1 MIYGIPT
8 DKGLEV
14 LNSQFKT
21 SAQTFALV
29 GAPSPVQE
37 DLDRLVGRDPDTGQ
51 EAYTS
56 DLEYSAIENHIYH
69 RGAVDVAYYDEN
81 KALTFEINLGN
92 LNTDQYLFGC
102 LILGD
107 NNAVLA
113 VIPLPKLILSA
124 EVGGV
129 LTIKFAIKGRNPGEL
144 IFLNRDFPSYAEW
157 EVFKKT
163 FSADFLEKMA
173 ELERNKNSILS
184 DFDSKIAALQA
195 MKEKFERDLEG
206 YKNDLSVQIARS
218 RQEVLDT
225 VTPASIQTQ
234 VRESI
239 ENKVFQVLDTR
250 INNLFTPKQ
259 AKLEQALQE
268 YKTNLETYKRDT
280 STKVD
285 EAITDMRNNTS
296 GLSARVD
303 SSIAQMNNSVQDAI
317 NRMSTA
323 GVRISTRSIN
333 LYWKGRFDTDKWIN
347 TRRPQRVRS
356 GENGS
361 GGRVYFSHNLTK
373 LSIICFNFKRDWYWV
388 RIWPA
393 LSSRDYGDDRALI
406 FTMEAAGSDRPMFF
420 SVPLTRDFVK
430 SDGIYCEFEYYDTP
444 NCVYV
449 IDID

>member
-21 SAQTFALV
+21 SAQTYALV
-29 GAPSPVQE
+29 GAPTPMQE
-37 DLDRLVGRDPDTGQ
+37 ELDRLVGRDPDTGQ

-107 NNAVLA
+107 NNVVLA

-144 IFLNRDFPSYAEW
+144 IFLNRDFPSYAQW

-173 ELERNKNSILS
+173 ELERNKNSIIS
-184 DFDSKIAALQA
+184 DFDAKIAALQA

-225 VTPASIQTQ
+225 ITPASVQTQ

-259 AKLEQALQE
+259 AQFEQTLQE
-268 YKTNLETYKRDT
+268 YKTNLETYKT
-280 STKVD
+280 QVGGQ
-285 EAITDMRNNTS
+285 IQ
-296 GLSARVD
+296 
-303 SSIAQMNNSVQDAI
+303 SSIAQFSSTLEGLKK
-317 NRMSTA
+317 RM
-323 GVRISTRSIN
+323 GGDRVVE
-333 LYWKGRFDTDKWIN
+333 L
-347 TRRPQRVRS
+347 RVRRS
-356 GENGS
+356 SDGYS
-361 GGRVYFSHNLTK
+361 YQPRRKAPSFS
-373 LSIICFNFKRDWYWV
+373 
-388 RIWPA
+388 
-393 LSSRDYGDDRALI
+393 YGDIRRMLFRA
-406 FTMEAAGSDRPMFF
+406 
-420 SVPLTRDFVK
+420 
-430 SDGIYCEFEYYDTP
+430 
-444 NCVYV
+444 
-449 IDID
+449 